1 MKICYFAD
9 AESIHIV
16 RWCKHFAALGHEVH
30 LISFKNASI
39 ENVRSH
45 YINVGNIAEKG
56 GNWKTLFKFREIK
69 KLLARIQPDIFHSHY
84 ATSYGI
90 TGALC
95 GFHPYIIT
103 ALGTDVLI
111 SPRQSRIYKILLKYA
126 FSKADWITAMAD
138 HMKTA
143 IEDIGVNSNKIS
155 VVPFGIDPTIFN
167 DNNRKLPDDKFVI
180 TSTRNFEAL
189 YNIPHLINAVAEAK
203 ALVPNIHL
211 NLIGAG
217 SLEDELK
224 KLIQQK
230 GLTENVTFFGK
241 VPQPKIA
248 EVLNRSHVFVSV
260 SLSDGNNISLNEA
273 MACGTFCIATNIP
286 ANTQWVKDGENG
298 FLVAIDDVNGL
309 SDKIVNSYTRYNELQ
324 SKALPINKK
333 IIEERAIW
341 ANNMKKVEEK
351 YQTLIRKK

>member
-1 MKICYFAD
+1 MRICYFAD

-16 RWCKHFAALGHEVH
+16 RWCKHFTALGHEVH
-30 LISFKNASI
+30 LISFKNRTI
-39 ENVRSH
+39 ENVHTH
-45 YINVGNIAEKG
+45 YIDAGNIAEKG
-56 GNWKTLFKFREIK
+56 GNWKTLFKFRKVK
-69 KLLARIQPDIFHSHY
+69 KLLKQIQPDIFHSHY

-103 ALGTDVLI
+103 TLGTDVLI
-111 SPRQSRIYKILLKYA
+111 SAQQSKVYKILLKYG

-143 IEDIGVNSNKIS
+143 IKDIGVPSDKIS
-155 VVPFGIDPTIFN
+155 VVPFGIDPLIFN
-167 DNNRKLPDDKFVI
+167 DKARQLPSDKFVI

-189 YNIPHLINAVAEAK
+189 YNIPHLINAVAKAK
-203 ALVPNIHL
+203 ENIPNIHL

-217 SLEDELK
+217 SLQNELE

-230 GLTENVTFFGK
+230 ELTENVTFFGK

-248 EVLNRSHVFVSV
+248 EVLNQSHLFVSV
-260 SLSDGNNISLNEA
+260 SISDGNNISLNEA
-273 MACGTFCIATNIP
+273 MACGAFCIATDIP
-286 ANTQWVKDGENG
+286 ANTQWINDGQNG
-298 FLVAIDDVNGL
+298 SLVAINDINGL
-309 SDKIVNSYTRYNELQ
+309 RDKIVTSYRHYDELQ
-324 SKALPINKK
+324 KRATPLNKK

-341 ANNMKKVEEK
+341 ANNMKKVEIK
-351 YQTLIRKK
+351 YQSLISKK